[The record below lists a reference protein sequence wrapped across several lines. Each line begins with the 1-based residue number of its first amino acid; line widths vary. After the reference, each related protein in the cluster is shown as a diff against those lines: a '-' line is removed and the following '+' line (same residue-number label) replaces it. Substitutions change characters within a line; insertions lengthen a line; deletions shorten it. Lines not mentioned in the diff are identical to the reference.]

1 MELGVEL
8 GYRLPLFDVSVTAEK
23 QSPYS
28 RMSQNEMALQ
38 FYSAGFFDPQAAQQA
53 LACLDM
59 MEFDR
64 KGFVMEKIAENGQLY
79 QQRQALAQMGA
90 LLPEMEEPVQRAGTS
105 RQKNVS
111 GGEAAVT
118 RQARQRVAQSG
129 RPR

>member
-8 GYRLPLFDVSVTAEK
+8 GYRLPLFDVMVTAEK

-28 RMSQNEMALQ
+28 KMSQNEMALQ

-64 KGFVMEKIAENGQLY
+64 KEFVMERIAQNGQMY
-79 QQRQALAQMGA
+79 QQRLALMGA
-90 LLPEMEEPVQRAGTS
+90 LPPMPEGQAPKTGGSNRKT
-105 RQKNVS
+105 VS

-118 RQARQRVAQSG
+118 RQARQRVAQAG
-129 RPR
+129 QP